1 MRWLDSITHLMDI
14 KLGKLQEIVRDR
26 EAWYATAHGTAK
38 SCTWLSNLTT
48 TIIKWQVAS
57 LSSLLN
63 ITVIRIQCSN
73 CGLQQK
79 EYGGKDS
86 TNEEIIGKFKD
97 NSPGFS
103 VHGII
108 QARMLEWVAITF
120 SSQGSSQSRGRVQVS
135 LSAGRFFT
143 IWATRE
149 VPQFFFFLL

>member
-108 QARMLEWVAITF
+108 QARMLEWVAIPF

-149 VPQFFFFLL
+149 AP